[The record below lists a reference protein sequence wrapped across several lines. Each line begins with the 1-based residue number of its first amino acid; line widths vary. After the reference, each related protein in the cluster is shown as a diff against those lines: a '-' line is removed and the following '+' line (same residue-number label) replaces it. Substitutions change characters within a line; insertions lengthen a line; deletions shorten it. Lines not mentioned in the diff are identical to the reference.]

1 MTKLDAEITKDKL
14 FVARLEKYIHE
25 QLQEINKSMKE
36 LNKYFEEVNYVIN
49 KY

>member
-1 MTKLDAEITKDKL
+1 MTRLDAEITKDKL

-25 QLQEINKSMKE
+25 QLQEINKSIEE
-36 LNKYFEEVNYVIN
+36 LNKYFKGVDYVFN